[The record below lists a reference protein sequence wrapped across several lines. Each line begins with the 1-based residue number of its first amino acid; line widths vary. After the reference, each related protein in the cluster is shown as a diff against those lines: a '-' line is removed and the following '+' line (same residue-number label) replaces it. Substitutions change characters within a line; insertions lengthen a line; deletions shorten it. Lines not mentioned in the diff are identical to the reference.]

1 MRISKRFAVAMLAVL
16 MAGGAGSTLAQQTGP
31 FTHLFVF
38 GDSLSD
44 SGNIFAATGGLIP
57 GPPYFNGRFS
67 NGPIWVEH
75 LAPALGF
82 PFDDATDFAF
92 GGAES
97 GAASPTDVLNQV
109 GGFLTGGAANPTDA
123 LNLLGGF
130 LSGFLAGSA
139 TDPTGVLNQLDGFLA
154 GGAVDPTDVLNL
166 LGGFLADGTADPTG
180 VLNLLSGLLAGG
192 SAVPAGALTVLWAG
206 SNDVLHNAATTPPD
220 VLIGTTVIN
229 LTTSVALLAGAGAR
243 TFLIPNLPQLGH
255 TPRGAATGQAAQLNH
270 LAGLLNSNLHSTMI
284 GLQSGLGV
292 QIMLMNVEG
301 LFNDVLAAPALYGI
315 ANTATPCLSTTPPRR
330 AHPTGACATAA
341 ATAATLFWDPLHPTA
356 TAHALLS
363 AFATA
368 TLAQFQQ
375 PRNAAA
381 ASFLGPLMMDSHFKA
396 MTERRITRRAA
407 GDPATGAYVAYK
419 YADGDRGGTPTLAPF
434 NYDFHLVTLGA
445 DTPIGDH
452 IVLGGAVT
460 FVNGDARVGGG
471 VSSVDFDSVIGSAY
485 VGYHDGGLSVDLM
498 GAFSGD
504 DYDLTRETFFTPRP
518 VAQGDTE
525 GNSFLIALEAGYA
538 LDTGRLQVGPVAGI
552 RYVDSDMDGFSESDA
567 VMLNLI
573 AEDRKIDGWIGTIG
587 LQLTGRF
594 GGEGAAITP
603 YARMTYEAE
612 LDELA
617 PQISLLTTT
626 GQSITETAKPKHD
639 DQVTAQAGLTYRLGS
654 NVHATIAY
662 QGTVVHGEEHGV
674 AARLSYAF

>member
-1 MRISKRFAVAMLAVL
+1 MHTSKRFTTAALLAVL
-16 MAGGAGSTLAQQTGP
+16 MASGAGSTSAQTGP

-57 GPPYFNGRFS
+57 ASPPYFNGRFS

-82 PFDDATDFAF
+82 VFDGATDFAF

-97 GAASPTDVLNQV
+97 GAAGPTDVLNQV
-109 GGFLTGGAANPTDA
+109 GGFLISGAADPTA
-123 LNLLGGF
+123 VFNQLGG
-130 LSGFLAGSA
+130 L
-139 TDPTGVLNQLDGFLA
+139 LA
-154 GGAVDPTDVLNL
+154 GGAADPTAAFNQLGGLLAGGAADPTDVLNL
-166 LGGFLADGTADPTG
+166 LGGFLLGGFLADAAT
-180 VLNLLSGLLAGG
+180 
-192 SAVPAGALTVLWAG
+192 VPAGALTVLWAG
-206 SNDVLHNAATTPPD
+206 SNDILHNAATTPPD
-220 VLIGTTVIN
+220 VLIGTTIIN

-243 TFLIPNLPQLGH
+243 TFLIPNLPKLGH
-255 TPRGAATGQAAQLNH
+255 TPRGAATGQAAQLNR
-270 LAGLLNSNLHSTMI
+270 LAGRLNSALHSTMI
-284 GLQSGLGV
+284 GLQPSLGV
-292 QIMLMNVEG
+292 QIVLMDVEG
-301 LFNDVLAAPALYGI
+301 LFDDVLAAPALYGI
-315 ANTATPCLSTTPPRR
+315 ANTATPCLSTTPPRSAR
-330 AHPTGACATAA
+330 PTGACATAA

-381 ASFLGPLMMDSHFKA
+381 AGLLGPLMMDSHFEA
-396 MTERRITRRAA
+396 MTARRITRRAA
-407 GDPATGAYVAYK
+407 GDLAAGAYVAYK

-434 NYDFHLVTLGA
+434 NYDFHLFTLGA
-445 DTPIGDH
+445 DTPLGDH
-452 IVLGGAVT
+452 VVLGGALT
-460 FVNGDARVGGG
+460 FVRGDARVAGG

-498 GAFSGD
+498 GAVSGD
-504 DYDLTRETFFTPRP
+504 DYDITRETSFSPRP
-518 VAQGDTE
+518 VAQGDTQ
-525 GNSFLIALEAGYA
+525 GNSFLVALEAAYA

-552 RYVDSDMDGFSESDA
+552 RYVDSDMDGFSESGA

-573 AEDRKIDGWIGTIG
+573 TQDRKIDGWIGTLG

-594 GGEGAAITP
+594 GREGADITP

-617 PQISLLTTT
+617 PQIGLLTAT
-626 GQSITETAKPKHD
+626 GQSITGAARPKHD
-639 DQVTAQAGLTYRLGS
+639 DQVAAQAGLTYRLGS
-654 NVHATIAY
+654 HVHVTVAY
-662 QGTVVHGEEHGV
+662 QGTLVHGDEHGV

>member
-1 MRISKRFAVAMLAVL
+1 MRISKRFAVVMLAAL
-16 MAGGAGSTLAQQTGP
+16 MAGGASSTSAQQTGS

-57 GPPYFNGRFS
+57 SPPYFNGRFS

-82 PFDDATDFAF
+82 PFDGATNFAF

-97 GAASPTDVLNQV
+97 GAAGPTDVLNQV
-109 GGFLTGGAANPTDA
+109 GGFLASGAADPTDVF
-123 LNLLGGF
+123 NQLGE
-130 LSGFLAGSA
+130 FLAS
-139 TDPTGVLNQLDGFLA
+139 
-154 GGAVDPTDVLNL
+154 GAADPTDVLNL
-166 LGGFLADGTADPTG
+166 LGGFLASTDDA
-180 VLNLLSGLLAGG
+180 LNLLGGFLADA
-192 SAVPAGALTVLWAG
+192 STVPAGALTVLWAG
-206 SNDVLHNAATTPPD
+206 SNDILHNAATTPPD
-220 VLIGTTVIN
+220 VLIGTTIIN
-229 LTTSVALLAGAGAR
+229 LTTSVALLARAGAN

-255 TPRGAATGQAAQLNH
+255 TPRGAATGQAAQLNE
-270 LAGLLNSNLHSTMI
+270 LAGRVNSALHSTMI
-284 GLQSGLGV
+284 GLQSSLGV
-292 QIMLMNVEG
+292 QIVLMDVEG
-301 LFNDVLAAPALYGI
+301 LFDDVLAAPALYGV

-330 AHPTGACATAA
+330 ARPTGACATAA

-375 PRNAAA
+375 PRNAAVA
-381 ASFLGPLMMDSHFKA
+381 GLLGPLMMDSHFEG

-407 GDPATGAYVAYK
+407 GDPAAGAYVAYK

-434 NYDFHLVTLGA
+434 NYDFHLITLGA
-445 DTPIGDH
+445 DTPLGDH
-452 IVLGGAVT
+452 AVFGGAVT
-460 FVNGDARVGGG
+460 FVRGDARVGGG
-471 VSSVDFDSVIGSAY
+471 ASSIDFDSVIGSAY
-485 VGYHDGGLSVDLM
+485 VGYHAGGLSVDLM

-504 DYDLTRETFFTPRP
+504 DYDITRETFFAPRP
-518 VAQGDTE
+518 VAQGDTQ
-525 GNSFLIALEAGYA
+525 GNSFLIALEAGYT
-538 LDTGRLQVGPVAGI
+538 LDAGGLQVGPVAGI

-573 AEDRKIDGWIGTIG
+573 AQDRKIDGWIGTIG

-594 GGEGAAITP
+594 GGEGTAIAP
-603 YARMTYEAE
+603 YARITYEAE

-626 GQSITETAKPKHD
+626 GQSITGAAKSKHD
-639 DQVTAQAGLTYRLGS
+639 DQVTAQAGLTYRLNS
-654 NVHATIAY
+654 NVHATVAY